1 MSDISSTARTQETQ
15 ERLRAQYAQASALGV
30 QAPQAVFPEDRVE
43 LSNDAKRL
51 VPSEK
56 TSDSTARFRQ
66 NVLGDG
72 DDALSRMTTRLNRL
86 MSVYGVNSTQ
96 TTLSGQKVVETLRNE
111 LKRLV
116 GTVEPPTVDTQVRQ
130 ELNFIV
136 KQMEIKQEIEDAAT
150 GEDDPSKSGGISV
163 EIGSAALEWGP
174 PGQSGSLLAEPG
186 TLVSDSSGRTVDLS
200 QARDGVFYADA
211 QSRPSPSVEPT
222 ASALD
227 RNAGRLAQP
236 ASQQPQ
242 RAPVLDL
249 NQDGARN
256 EADTSVSVVVAREA
270 GSQSRQAAA
279 GLAQFVADLAVP
291 ISVRDAT
298 PTASR
303 PQSFEERE

>member
-1 MSDISSTARTQETQ
+1 MSDITSTARTQEIQ
-15 ERLRAQYAQASALGV
+15 ERVHAQYAQASALGV

-43 LSNDAKRL
+43 LSTDAKRL

-56 TSDSTARFRQ
+56 TSDSMARFRQ
-66 NVLGDG
+66 NVLGEG

-86 MSVYGVNSTQ
+86 MSVYGVTNAQ
-96 TTLSGQKVVETLRNE
+96 TNLSGQKVVDTLRNE

-136 KQMEIKQEIEDAAT
+136 KQMEIKQEIEDAVT
-150 GEDDPSKSGGISV
+150 GEDEGNASGGISV
-163 EIGSAALEWGP
+163 EIGSASLEWGP

-186 TLVSDSSGRTVDLS
+186 TLVADSMGRLVDLS
-200 QARDGVFYADA
+200 QARNGVYFGSADS
-211 QSRPSPSVEPT
+211 QYSPSAEPT
-222 ASALD
+222 GSALD

-236 ASQQPQ
+236 AAQQPQ
-242 RAPVLDL
+242 RAQLPDL
-249 NQDGARN
+249 NQDGSRN
-256 EADTSVSVVVAREA
+256 EADTSVSVVVARETGA
-270 GSQSRQAAA
+270 QSRQAAT

-291 ISVRDAT
+291 ISVRDAS

-303 PQSFEERE
+303 PQSFEERD